1 MTLSPKTIQQLHD
14 LYEAQGTYQPNST
27 IRTTLANKSVVAV
40 VGATCMGKNTV
51 MQAAIDQDP
60 NLAPIGRITSREPR
74 SDDPAGLYTYIP
86 GTDEGL
92 ATAFAQ
98 IQRGEWVN
106 YAVNTYAN
114 LLYGSG
120 PASYPASWNLG
131 DIFASAI
138 PSMRNIGFKQV
149 LAVSIVCEPELWVQR
164 VAERF
169 PAGHPQRRARIEEA
183 IASLEWS
190 LAQTTGHY
198 WVANTGL
205 PHEGGEQLRTNI
217 ATQPSQPGNTARH
230 LAQACLLAAR
240 KLPT

>member
-1 MTLSPKTIQQLHD
+1 MTLSTATIQQLHR
-14 LYEAQGTYQPNST
+14 LYETQGAYQPNSAIRAT
-27 IRTTLANKSVVAV
+27 IANKSVVAV

-51 MQAAIDQDP
+51 MQAAIEQDAA
-60 NLAPIGRITSREPR
+60 LASIGRRTSREPR
-74 SDDPAGLYTYIP
+74 SDDPVGLYTYIP

-92 ATAFAQ
+92 AAAFAQ

-120 PASYPASWNLG
+120 PGDYPASWSLG

-149 LAVSIVCEPELWVQR
+149 LAVSVVCEPELWIQR
-164 VAERF
+164 VTERF
-169 PAGHPQRRARIEEA
+169 PAGHPQRQARIEEA

-190 LAQTTGHY
+190 LAQTTDHY
-198 WVANTGL
+198 WAVNTDT
-205 PHEGGEQLRTNI
+205 PAAGGEQLRAIMANPP
-217 ATQPSQPGNTARH
+217 TQPDEAARH
-230 LAQACLLAAR
+230 LAQACLAAVR
-240 KLPT
+240 KLGV